1 MKGDSME
8 EATELYPKVGKI
20 LPGQGWVTL
29 RGDFTMKELSDI
41 IVKINANKGP
51 ERGDEE

>member
-8 EATELYPKVGKI
+8 EATELHPKVGEI

-29 RGDFTMKELSDI
+29 HGDFTVKELSDI
-41 IVKINANKGP
+41 IIKITANYKEPDKG
-51 ERGDEE
+51 E